1 MRLLFLLLITT
12 LMLLAEETI
21 SLNAKTPTDDTPIKL
36 VHWQN
41 ALKEIQPDSNALATP
56 LIKAVQTTL
65 TFETPFNK
73 TPKIMEVEGQKVIVL
88 KNAKLD
94 SKKTM
99 DFKEASLNAL
109 EMFSY
114 QNDIYLL
121 SKKAKAELEIQ
132 ASNSKDKKQLRFLF
146 LPKGF
151 HLAPLPSLKEK
162 SQHANLASQDEKER
176 AKNPSNALEL
186 KPPLDLSHAYK
197 VLAVIAVL
205 LLILYVIKKK
215 IVPTQGSFS
224 AKDFKLEVSV
234 LGRVGANHK
243 IISIETNKERYLVL
257 LSDKYSLLLDKIS
270 PKTSKEELI
279 KEAENNIKNSKLGN
293 LYAGKF

>member
-1 MRLLFLLLITT
+1 MRLLFLLLSTT
-12 LMLLAEETI
+12 LMLLAEEKI
-21 SLNAKTPTDDTPIKL
+21 PLNDDAPIKL

-41 ALKEIQPDSNALATP
+41 ALKEVQPDSNALTTP
-56 LIKAVQTTL
+56 PIKAVQTTL

-94 SKKTM
+94 SKKMM

-121 SKKAKAELEIQ
+121 SKKAKMELEIQ
-132 ASNSKDKKQLRFLF
+132 ASNSKDKKRLRFLF

-151 HLAPLPSLKEK
+151 HLAPPPSLKEQ
-162 SQHANLASQDEKER
+162 SQQTNLAQKDTNEQPQSPL
-176 AKNPSNALEL
+176 NTLEL

-197 VLAVIAVL
+197 ALAVIAAL
-205 LLILYVIKKK
+205 LLILYIIKKK
-215 IVPTQGSFS
+215 IVPPQGSFS
-224 AKDFKLEVSV
+224 TKDFKLEISV
-234 LGRVGANHK
+234 LGRIDANHK

-257 LSDKYSLLLDKIS
+257 LSDKYGLLLDKIS

>member
-1 MRLLFLLLITT
+1 MRLLFLLLSAT
-12 LMLLAEETI
+12 LMLLAEEKI
-21 SLNAKTPTDDTPIKL
+21 PLNDDAPIKL

-41 ALKEIQPDSNALATP
+41 ALKEVQPDSNAPATP
-56 LIKAVQTTL
+56 PIKAVQTTL

-88 KNAKLD
+88 KNAQLD

-121 SKKAKAELEIQ
+121 SKKAKAGLEIQ

-162 SQHANLASQDEKER
+162 SQQTNLAQKDTNEQPQSPL
-176 AKNPSNALEL
+176 NTLEL

-197 VLAVIAVL
+197 ALAVIAVL

-215 IVPTQGSFS
+215 IVPTQRSFS

-257 LSDKYSLLLDKIS
+257 LSDKYGLLLDKIS

>member
-1 MRLLFLLLITT
+1 MKALFLLLSAV
-12 LMLLAEETI
+12 LMLLAEEKI
-21 SLNAKTPTDDTPIKL
+21 PLNDDAPIKL

-41 ALKEIQPDSNALATP
+41 ALKEVQPDSNALATP
-56 LIKAVQTTL
+56 PIKAVQTTL

-121 SKKAKAELEIQ
+121 SKKATTELEIQ

-151 HLAPLPSLKEK
+151 HLAPPPNLKEK
-162 SQHANLASQDEKER
+162 SQQTNLAQKDTNEQPQSPL
-176 AKNPSNALEL
+176 NTLEL

-197 VLAVIAVL
+197 ALAVIAAL
-205 LLILYVIKKK
+205 LLILYIIKKK

-224 AKDFKLEVSV
+224 AKDFKLEISV
-234 LGRVGANHK
+234 LGRVGTNHK

-257 LSDKYSLLLDKIS
+257 LSDKYGLLLDKIS

>member
-1 MRLLFLLLITT
+1 MRLLFLLLSATF
-12 LMLLAEETI
+12 MLLAEEKI
-21 SLNAKTPTDDTPIKL
+21 PLNDDAPIKL

-41 ALKEIQPDSNALATP
+41 ALKEVQPNSNDSATP
-56 LIKAVQTTL
+56 PIKAVQTTL

-121 SKKAKAELEIQ
+121 SKKAKVELEIQ
-132 ASNSKDKKQLRFLF
+132 ASNSKDKKRLRFLF

-151 HLAPLPSLKEK
+151 HLALSHEEK
-162 SQHANLASQDEKER
+162 PQHANLASQDEKER
-176 AKNPSNALEL
+176 AKSPLNTLEL

-197 VLAVIAVL
+197 ALAVIVAL
-205 LLILYVIKKK
+205 LLILYIIKKK
-215 IVPTQGSFS
+215 IVPAQGSFS
-224 AKDFKLEVSV
+224 AKDFKLEISV
-234 LGRVGANHK
+234 LGRIDANHK

-257 LSDKYSLLLDKIS
+257 LSDKYGLLLDKIS

>member
-1 MRLLFLLLITT
+1 MRLLFLLLSAAF
-12 LMLLAEETI
+12 MLLAEEKI
-21 SLNAKTPTDDTPIKL
+21 SLNDDAPIKL

-41 ALKEIQPDSNALATP
+41 ALKEVQPDSNAPATP
-56 LIKAVQTTL
+56 PIKAVQTTL

-121 SKKAKAELEIQ
+121 SKKAKVELEIQ
-132 ASNSKDKKQLRFLF
+132 ASNSKDKKRLRFLF

-151 HLAPLPSLKEK
+151 HLAPPPNLKEK
-162 SQHANLASQDEKER
+162 SQQTNLAQKDTNEQPQSPL
-176 AKNPSNALEL
+176 NTLEL
-186 KPPLDLSHAYK
+186 KPPLNLSHAYK
-197 VLAVIAVL
+197 ALAVIAAL

-215 IVPTQGSFS
+215 LFP
-224 AKDFKLEVSV
+224 
-234 LGRVGANHK
+234 HK
-243 IISIETNKERYLVL
+243 GLFLQKI
-257 LSDKYSLLLDKIS
+257 LS
-270 PKTSKEELI
+270 
-279 KEAENNIKNSKLGN
+279 
-293 LYAGKF
+293 

>member
-1 MRLLFLLLITT
+1 MRLLFLLLSAT

-21 SLNAKTPTDDTPIKL
+21 SLNAKTPNDDAPIKL
-36 VHWQN
+36 MHWQN
-41 ALKEIQPDSNALATP
+41 ALKEVQPDSNALATP
-56 LIKAVQTTL
+56 PIKAVQTTL

-94 SKKTM
+94 SKKMM

-121 SKKAKAELEIQ
+121 SKKATTELEIQ

-151 HLAPLPSLKEK
+151 HLAPPPSLKEK
-162 SQHANLASQDEKER
+162 SQHANLASQDEKEQPQSPL
-176 AKNPSNALEL
+176 NTLEL

-197 VLAVIAVL
+197 ALAVIATL
-205 LLILYVIKKK
+205 LLILYIIKKK

-224 AKDFKLEVSV
+224 AKDFKLEISV

-257 LSDKYSLLLDKIS
+257 LSDKYGLLLDKIS

>member
-1 MRLLFLLLITT
+1 MRLLFLLLSAT
-12 LMLLAEETI
+12 LMLLAEEKI
-21 SLNAKTPTDDTPIKL
+21 PLNDDAPIKL

-41 ALKEIQPDSNALATP
+41 ALKEVQPDSNAPATP
-56 LIKAVQTTL
+56 PIKAVQTTL

-88 KNAKLD
+88 KNAQLD

-121 SKKAKAELEIQ
+121 SKKAKAGLEIQ

-151 HLAPLPSLKEK
+151 HLAPPPSLKEK

-197 VLAVIAVL
+197 ALAVIAAL
-205 LLILYVIKKK
+205 LLILYIIKKK
-215 IVPTQGSFS
+215 IVPTQRSFS

-234 LGRVGANHK
+234 LGRVDANHK

-257 LSDKYSLLLDKIS
+257 LSDKYGLLLDKIS
-270 PKTSKEELI
+270 PKPSKEELI
-279 KEAENNIKNSKLGN
+279 KEAENKIKNSKLGN

>member
-1 MRLLFLLLITT
+1 MRLLFLLLSAT
-12 LMLLAEETI
+12 LMLLAEEKI
-21 SLNAKTPTDDTPIKL
+21 PLNDDAPIKL

-41 ALKEIQPDSNALATP
+41 ALKEIQPNSNALATP
-56 LIKAVQTTL
+56 SIKAVQTTL

-88 KNAKLD
+88 KNAQLD
-94 SKKTM
+94 SKKMM

-151 HLAPLPSLKEK
+151 HLALPPSLKEK
-162 SQHANLASQDEKER
+162 SQHANLASQDEKEQPQSPL
-176 AKNPSNALEL
+176 NTLEL

-197 VLAVIAVL
+197 ALAVIATL
-205 LLILYVIKKK
+205 LLILYIIKKK

-224 AKDFKLEVSV
+224 TKDFKLEVSV

-257 LSDKYSLLLDKIS
+257 LSDKYGLLLDKIS

>member
-1 MRLLFLLLITT
+1 MKALFLLLSAV

-21 SLNAKTPTDDTPIKL
+21 SLNAKTPTDDAPIKL

-41 ALKEIQPDSNALATP
+41 ALKEIQPDSNTLATLP
-56 LIKAVQTTL
+56 IKAVQTTL

-73 TPKIMEVEGQKVIVL
+73 MPKIMEVEGQKVIVL
-88 KNAKLD
+88 KNAQLD
-94 SKKTM
+94 SKKMM

-121 SKKAKAELEIQ
+121 SKKAKVELEIQ

-151 HLAPLPSLKEK
+151 HLAPPPSLKEK
-162 SQHANLASQDEKER
+162 SQQTNLASQDEKEQPQSPL
-176 AKNPSNALEL
+176 NTLEL

-197 VLAVIAVL
+197 ALAVIAAL
-205 LLILYVIKKK
+205 LLILYIIKKK

-234 LGRVGANHK
+234 LGRVDANHK

-257 LSDKYSLLLDKIS
+257 LSDKYGLLLDKIS

>member
-1 MRLLFLLLITT
+1 MRLLFLLLSATF
-12 LMLLAEETI
+12 MLLAEEKI
-21 SLNAKTPTDDTPIKL
+21 PLNDDAPIKL

-41 ALKEIQPDSNALATP
+41 ALKEVQPDSNDSATP
-56 LIKAVQTTL
+56 PIKAVQTTL

-73 TPKIMEVEGQKVIVL
+73 TPKIMEVEGQKMIVL

-121 SKKAKAELEIQ
+121 SKKAKVELEIQ
-132 ASNSKDKKQLRFLF
+132 ASNSKDKKRLRFLF

-151 HLAPLPSLKEK
+151 HLAPSHEEK
-162 SQHANLASQDEKER
+162 PHHANLANQDEKER
-176 AKNPSNALEL
+176 AKSPLNTLEL

-197 VLAVIAVL
+197 ALAVIAAL
-205 LLILYVIKKK
+205 LLILYIIKKK
-215 IVPTQGSFS
+215 IVPAQGSFS
-224 AKDFKLEVSV
+224 AKDFKLEISV
-234 LGRVGANHK
+234 LGRVDANHK

-257 LSDKYSLLLDKIS
+257 LSDKYGLLLDKIS

>member
-1 MRLLFLLLITT
+1 MRLLFLLLSAT
-12 LMLLAEETI
+12 LMLLAEEKI
-21 SLNAKTPTDDTPIKL
+21 PLNDDAPIKL

-41 ALKEIQPDSNALATP
+41 ALKEVQPNSNASATP
-56 LIKAVQTTL
+56 SIKAVQTTL

-73 TPKIMEVEGQKVIVL
+73 TPKIMEVEGQKIIVL
-88 KNAKLD
+88 KNAQLD

-121 SKKAKAELEIQ
+121 SKKAKAGLEIQ

-151 HLAPLPSLKEK
+151 HLAPPPSLKEK
-162 SQHANLASQDEKER
+162 SQHANLTSQDEKER

-197 VLAVIAVL
+197 GLAVIATL

-215 IVPTQGSFS
+215 IVPIQGSFS
-224 AKDFKLEVSV
+224 AKDFKLEINV
-234 LGRVGANHK
+234 LGRVDANHK

-257 LSDKYSLLLDKIS
+257 LSDKYGLLLDKIS

-293 LYAGKF
+293 LYDGKF

>member
-1 MRLLFLLLITT
+1 MRALFLLLSAV
-12 LMLLAEETI
+12 LMLLAEEKI
-21 SLNAKTPTDDTPIKL
+21 PLNDDAPIKL

-41 ALKEIQPDSNALATP
+41 ALKEIQPDSNALTTP
-56 LIKAVQTTL
+56 PIKAVQTTL

-73 TPKIMEVEGQKVIVL
+73 TPKIMEVEGQKVIVF

-121 SKKAKAELEIQ
+121 SKKATAELEIQ
-132 ASNSKDKKQLRFLF
+132 ASNSKDKKRLRFLF

-151 HLAPLPSLKEK
+151 HLAPPPSLKEQ

-176 AKNPSNALEL
+176 AKSPLNTLEL

-197 VLAVIAVL
+197 ALAVIVAL
-205 LLILYVIKKK
+205 LLILYIIKKK

-234 LGRVGANHK
+234 LGRIDANHK

-257 LSDKYSLLLDKIS
+257 LSDKYGLLLDKIS
-270 PKTSKEELI
+270 LKTSKEELI

>member
-1 MRLLFLLLITT
+1 MRLLFLLLSTT
-12 LMLLAEETI
+12 LMLLAEEKI
-21 SLNAKTPTDDTPIKL
+21 PLNDDAPIKL

-41 ALKEIQPDSNALATP
+41 ALKEVQPDSNALTTP
-56 LIKAVQTTL
+56 PIKAVQTTL

-94 SKKTM
+94 SKKMM

-121 SKKAKAELEIQ
+121 SKKAKMELEIQ
-132 ASNSKDKKQLRFLF
+132 ASNSKDKKRLRFLF

-151 HLAPLPSLKEK
+151 HLAPPPSLKEQ
-162 SQHANLASQDEKER
+162 SQQTNLAQKDTNEQPQSPL
-176 AKNPSNALEL
+176 NTLEL

-197 VLAVIAVL
+197 ALAVIAAL
-205 LLILYVIKKK
+205 LLILYIIKKK

-224 AKDFKLEVSV
+224 TKDFKLEISV
-234 LGRVGANHK
+234 LGRIDANHK

-257 LSDKYSLLLDKIS
+257 LSDKYGLLLDKIS

>member
-1 MRLLFLLLITT
+1 MRLLFLLLSAT
-12 LMLLAEETI
+12 LMLLAEEKI
-21 SLNAKTPTDDTPIKL
+21 PLNDDAPIKL

-41 ALKEIQPDSNALATP
+41 ALKEVQPDSNALTTP
-56 LIKAVQTTL
+56 PIKAVQTTL

-121 SKKAKAELEIQ
+121 SKKAKVELEIQ

-151 HLAPLPSLKEK
+151 HLAPPPSLKEK
-162 SQHANLASQDEKER
+162 SQHANLASQNGKEQ
-176 AKNPSNALEL
+176 PQSPLNALEL

-197 VLAVIAVL
+197 ALAVIVAL
-205 LLILYVIKKK
+205 LSILYIIKKK
-215 IVPTQGSFS
+215 IVPTQRSFS
-224 AKDFKLEVSV
+224 TKDFKLEISV

-257 LSDKYSLLLDKIS
+257 LSDKYGLLLDEIS

>member
-1 MRLLFLLLITT
+1 MRLLFLLLSAT
-12 LMLLAEETI
+12 LMLLAEEKI
-21 SLNAKTPTDDTPIKL
+21 PLNDDAPIKL
-36 VHWQN
+36 IHWQN
-41 ALKEIQPDSNALATP
+41 ALKEVQPDSNALTTP
-56 LIKAVQTTL
+56 PIKAVQTTL

-88 KNAKLD
+88 KNAQLD

-99 DFKEASLNAL
+99 DFKKASLNAL

-121 SKKAKAELEIQ
+121 SKKATTELEIQ

-151 HLAPLPSLKEK
+151 HLAPPPSLKEK
-162 SQHANLASQDEKER
+162 SQQTNLAQKDTNEQPQSPL
-176 AKNPSNALEL
+176 NTLEL

-197 VLAVIAVL
+197 ALAVIAAL
-205 LLILYVIKKK
+205 LLILYIIKKK
-215 IVPTQGSFS
+215 IVPTQRSFS

-243 IISIETNKERYLVL
+243 VISIETNKERYLVL
-257 LSDKYSLLLDKIS
+257 LSDKYGLLLDKIS

>member
-1 MRLLFLLLITT
+1 MRLLFLLLSAT
-12 LMLLAEETI
+12 LTLLAEEKI
-21 SLNAKTPTDDTPIKL
+21 PLNDDAPIKL

-41 ALKEIQPDSNALATP
+41 ALKEIQPDSNALAIP
-56 LIKAVQTTL
+56 PIKAVQTTL

-73 TPKIMEVEGQKVIVL
+73 TPKIMEVEGQKVIIF
-88 KNAKLD
+88 KNAQLD

-121 SKKAKAELEIQ
+121 SKKAKAGLEIQ

-151 HLAPLPSLKEK
+151 HLAPPPSLKEK

-197 VLAVIAVL
+197 GLAVIAVL

-215 IVPTQGSFS
+215 IVPTPGSFLK
-224 AKDFKLEVSV
+224 KDLKLDISV

-257 LSDKYSLLLDKIS
+257 LSDKYGLLLDKIS

-279 KEAENNIKNSKLGN
+279 KEAENKIKNSKLGN

>member
-1 MRLLFLLLITT
+1 
-12 LMLLAEETI
+12 MLLAEEKI
-21 SLNAKTPTDDTPIKL
+21 PLNDDAPIKL
-36 VHWQN
+36 MHWQN
-41 ALKEIQPDSNALATP
+41 ALKEVQPDSNALTTP
-56 LIKAVQTTL
+56 PIKAVQTTL

-73 TPKIMEVEGQKVIVL
+73 TPKIMEVGGQKMIVL

-121 SKKAKAELEIQ
+121 SKKAKMELEIQ

-151 HLAPLPSLKEK
+151 HLAPPPSLKEQ
-162 SQHANLASQDEKER
+162 SQHANLASQDGKER
-176 AKNPSNALEL
+176 AKSPLNTLEL

-197 VLAVIAVL
+197 ALVVIAAL
-205 LLILYVIKKK
+205 LLILYIIKKK
-215 IVPTQGSFS
+215 IVPAQGSFS
-224 AKDFKLEVSV
+224 TKDFKLEISV

-257 LSDKYSLLLDKIS
+257 LSDKYGLLLDKIS

>member
-1 MRLLFLLLITT
+1 MRLLFLILSTT
-12 LMLLAEETI
+12 LMLLADEKI
-21 SLNAKTPTDDTPIKL
+21 PLNDDAPIKL
-36 VHWQN
+36 THWQN
-41 ALKEIQPDSNALATP
+41 VLKEVQPDENTKTP
-56 LIKAVQTTL
+56 PIKAVQTTL

-99 DFKEASLNAL
+99 GFKEASLNAL

-121 SKKAKAELEIQ
+121 SKKAKDLEVQ
-132 ASNSKDKKQLRFLF
+132 ASSSKDKKQIRFLF

-151 HLAPLPSLKEK
+151 HLAPPPSLKEN
-162 SQHANLASQDEKER
+162 SQQTNLAQKDTNEQ
-176 AKNPSNALEL
+176 AQNPLNALEL

-197 VLAVIAVL
+197 ALAVIAVL
-205 LLILYVIKKK
+205 LLILYIIKKK

-224 AKDFKLEVSV
+224 AKDFKLEISV
-234 LGRVGANHK
+234 LGRVDARHK
-243 IISIETNKERYLVL
+243 IVSIETHKERYLVL
-257 LSDKYSLLLDKIS
+257 LSDKYGLLLDKIS
-270 PKTSKEELI
+270 PKTSKEDLI
-279 KEAENNIKNSKLGN
+279 KETENNIKNSKLGN

>member
-1 MRLLFLLLITT
+1 
-12 LMLLAEETI
+12 MLLAEEKI
-21 SLNAKTPTDDTPIKL
+21 PLNDDAPIKL

-41 ALKEIQPDSNALATP
+41 ALKEIQPDSNALTTP
-56 LIKAVQTTL
+56 PIKAVQTTL

-94 SKKTM
+94 SKKMM

-121 SKKAKAELEIQ
+121 SKKATTELEIQ
-132 ASNSKDKKQLRFLF
+132 ASNSKDKKRIRFLF
-146 LPKGF
+146 LPRGF
-151 HLAPLPSLKEK
+151 HLAPPPNLKEK
-162 SQHANLASQDEKER
+162 SQQTNLTQKDTNEQPQS
-176 AKNPSNALEL
+176 PLNALEL

-197 VLAVIAVL
+197 GLAVIVAL
-205 LLILYVIKKK
+205 LLILYIIKKR

-234 LGRVGANHK
+234 LGRVDANHK

-257 LSDKYSLLLDKIS
+257 LSDKYGLLLDKIS

-293 LYAGKF
+293 LYDGKF

>member
-1 MRLLFLLLITT
+1 MRLLFLLLSTT
-12 LMLLAEETI
+12 LMLLAEEKI
-21 SLNAKTPTDDTPIKL
+21 PLNDDAPIKL

-41 ALKEIQPDSNALATP
+41 ALKEVQPDSNAPATP
-56 LIKAVQTTL
+56 PIKAVQTTL

-88 KNAKLD
+88 KNAQLD
-94 SKKTM
+94 SKKMM

-121 SKKAKAELEIQ
+121 SKKATTELEIQ

-151 HLAPLPSLKEK
+151 HLAPPPSLKEK

-197 VLAVIAVL
+197 ALAVIAAL
-205 LLILYVIKKK
+205 LLILYIIKKK

-257 LSDKYSLLLDKIS
+257 LSDKYGLLLDKIS

>member
-1 MRLLFLLLITT
+1 MRLLFLLLSATF
-12 LMLLAEETI
+12 MLLAEEKI
-21 SLNAKTPTDDTPIKL
+21 PLNDDAPIKL
-36 VHWQN
+36 ARWQN
-41 ALKEIQPDSNALATP
+41 ALKEIQPDSNAPATP
-56 LIKAVQTTL
+56 PIKAVQTTL

-121 SKKAKAELEIQ
+121 SKKAKVELEIQ
-132 ASNSKDKKQLRFLF
+132 ASNSKDKKRIRFLF

-151 HLAPLPSLKEK
+151 HLAPSYEEK
-162 SQHANLASQDEKER
+162 PQHANLISQDEKEK
-176 AKNPSNALEL
+176 AKSPLNTLEL

-197 VLAVIAVL
+197 ALAVIAAL
-205 LLILYVIKKK
+205 LLILYIIKKK
-215 IVPTQGSFS
+215 IVPAQGSFS
-224 AKDFKLEVSV
+224 TKDFKLEISV
-234 LGRVGANHK
+234 LGRVDASHK

-257 LSDKYSLLLDKIS
+257 LSDKYGLLLDKIS

>member
-1 MRLLFLLLITT
+1 MRLLFLLLSTT
-12 LMLLAEETI
+12 LMLLAEEKI
-21 SLNAKTPTDDTPIKL
+21 PLNDDAPIKL

-41 ALKEIQPDSNALATP
+41 ALKEIQPDSNASATP
-56 LIKAVQTTL
+56 PIKAVQTTL

-73 TPKIMEVEGQKVIVL
+73 MPKIMEVEGQKVIVL
-88 KNAKLD
+88 KNAQLD
-94 SKKTM
+94 SKKMM

-121 SKKAKAELEIQ
+121 SKKAKVELEIQ
-132 ASNSKDKKQLRFLF
+132 ASNSKDKKRLRFLF
-146 LPKGF
+146 LPKDF
-151 HLAPLPSLKEK
+151 QLAPPPSLKEQ

-197 VLAVIAVL
+197 ALAVIAAL
-205 LLILYVIKKK
+205 LLILYIIKKK

-234 LGRVGANHK
+234 LGRVDANHK

-257 LSDKYSLLLDKIS
+257 LSDKYGLLLDKIS

>member
-1 MRLLFLLLITT
+1 MRLLFLLLSAA
-12 LMLLAEETI
+12 LMLLAEEKI
-21 SLNAKTPTDDTPIKL
+21 PLNDDAPIKL

-41 ALKEIQPDSNALATP
+41 ALKEVQPDSNALATP
-56 LIKAVQTTL
+56 PIKAVQTTL

-88 KNAKLD
+88 KNVQLD
-94 SKKTM
+94 SKKMM

-121 SKKAKAELEIQ
+121 SKKAKVELEIQ
-132 ASNSKDKKQLRFLF
+132 ASNSKDKKRLRFLF

-151 HLAPLPSLKEK
+151 HLAPPPSLKEQ
-162 SQHANLASQDEKER
+162 SQQTNLAQKDTNEQPQSL
-176 AKNPSNALEL
+176 SNTLEL

-197 VLAVIAVL
+197 ALAVIAAL
-205 LLILYVIKKK
+205 LLILYIIKKK

-257 LSDKYSLLLDKIS
+257 LSDKYGLLLDKIS

>member
-1 MRLLFLLLITT
+1 MRLLFLLLSAAF
-12 LMLLAEETI
+12 MLLAEEKI
-21 SLNAKTPTDDTPIKL
+21 PLNDDAPIKL

-41 ALKEIQPDSNALATP
+41 ALKEVQPNSNALTTP
-56 LIKAVQTTL
+56 PIKAVQTTL

-88 KNAKLD
+88 KNAQLD
-94 SKKTM
+94 SKKMM

-121 SKKAKAELEIQ
+121 SKKAKVELEIQ

-151 HLAPLPSLKEK
+151 HLAPPPSLKEK
-162 SQHANLASQDEKER
+162 SQQTNLAQKDTNEQPQSPL
-176 AKNPSNALEL
+176 NTLEL

-197 VLAVIAVL
+197 ALAVIAAL
-205 LLILYVIKKK
+205 LLILYIIKKK

-224 AKDFKLEVSV
+224 AKDFKLEISV

-257 LSDKYSLLLDKIS
+257 LSDKYGLLLDKIS

>member
-1 MRLLFLLLITT
+1 MRLLFLLLSATF
-12 LMLLAEETI
+12 MLLAEEKI
-21 SLNAKTPTDDTPIKL
+21 PLNDDAPIKL

-41 ALKEIQPDSNALATP
+41 ALKEVQPDSNDSATP
-56 LIKAVQTTL
+56 PIKAVQTTL
-65 TFETPFNK
+65 TFEAPFNK
-73 TPKIMEVEGQKVIVL
+73 TPKIMEVGGQKVIVL

-109 EMFSY
+109 EMFFY

-121 SKKAKAELEIQ
+121 SKKAKVELEIQ
-132 ASNSKDKKQLRFLF
+132 ASNSKDKKRLRFLF

-151 HLAPLPSLKEK
+151 HLAPSHEEK

-176 AKNPSNALEL
+176 AKSPLNTLEL
-186 KPPLDLSHAYK
+186 KPPLDLSHAYRA
-197 VLAVIAVL
+197 LAVIAAL
-205 LLILYVIKKK
+205 LLILYIIKKK
-215 IVPTQGSFS
+215 IVPIQGSFS
-224 AKDFKLEVSV
+224 AKDFKLEISV
-234 LGRVGANHK
+234 LGRVDANHK

-257 LSDKYSLLLDKIS
+257 LSDKYGLLLDKIS

>member
-1 MRLLFLLLITT
+1 
-12 LMLLAEETI
+12 MLLAEEKI
-21 SLNAKTPTDDTPIKL
+21 PLNDDAPIKL

-41 ALKEIQPDSNALATP
+41 ALKEIQPDSNALTTP
-56 LIKAVQTTL
+56 PIKAVQTTL

-94 SKKTM
+94 SKKM
-99 DFKEASLNAL
+99 MGFKEASLNAL

-121 SKKAKAELEIQ
+121 SKKAKVELEIQ

-151 HLAPLPSLKEK
+151 HLAPPPNLKEK
-162 SQHANLASQDEKER
+162 SQQTNLAQKDTNEQPQSPL
-176 AKNPSNALEL
+176 NTLEL

-197 VLAVIAVL
+197 ALAVIVAL
-205 LLILYVIKKK
+205 LLILYIIKKK
-215 IVPTQGSFS
+215 IVPAQGSFS
-224 AKDFKLEVSV
+224 AKDFKLEISV
-234 LGRVGANHK
+234 LGRVDANHK

-257 LSDKYSLLLDKIS
+257 LSDKYGLLLDKIS

>member
-1 MRLLFLLLITT
+1 
-12 LMLLAEETI
+12 MLLAEEKI
-21 SLNAKTPTDDTPIKL
+21 PLNDDAPIKL
-36 VHWQN
+36 AHWQN
-41 ALKEIQPDSNALATP
+41 ALKEIQPDSNAPATP
-56 LIKAVQTTL
+56 SIKAVQTTL

-121 SKKAKAELEIQ
+121 SKKAKMELEIQ
-132 ASNSKDKKQLRFLF
+132 ALNSKDKKRLRFLF

-151 HLAPLPSLKEK
+151 HLAPSHEEK
-162 SQHANLASQDEKER
+162 SQHANLASQDKKER
-176 AKNPSNALEL
+176 AKSPLNTLEL

-197 VLAVIAVL
+197 ALAVIAAL
-205 LLILYVIKKK
+205 LLILYMIKKK

-224 AKDFKLEVSV
+224 TKDFKLEISV

-257 LSDKYSLLLDKIS
+257 LSDKYGLLLDKIS

>member
-1 MRLLFLLLITT
+1 
-12 LMLLAEETI
+12 MLLAEEKI
-21 SLNAKTPTDDTPIKL
+21 PLNDDAPIKL

-41 ALKEIQPDSNALATP
+41 ALKEIQPDSNALTTP
-56 LIKAVQTTL
+56 PIKAVQTTL

-121 SKKAKAELEIQ
+121 SKKATTELEIQ

-151 HLAPLPSLKEK
+151 HLAPPPSLKEQ

-176 AKNPSNALEL
+176 AKSPLNTLEL

-197 VLAVIAVL
+197 ALAVIAAL
-205 LLILYVIKKK
+205 LLILYIIKKK
-215 IVPTQGSFS
+215 IVPAQGSFS
-224 AKDFKLEVSV
+224 TKDFKLEISV
-234 LGRVGANHK
+234 LGRVDANHK

-257 LSDKYSLLLDKIS
+257 LSDKYGLLLDKIS

>member
-1 MRLLFLLLITT
+1 MRLLFLLLSAT
-12 LMLLAEETI
+12 LMLLAEEKI
-21 SLNAKTPTDDTPIKL
+21 PLSDDAPIKL

-41 ALKEIQPDSNALATP
+41 ALKEVQPDSNAPATP
-56 LIKAVQTTL
+56 PIKAVQTTL

-73 TPKIMEVEGQKVIVL
+73 TPKIMEVEGQKVIIF
-88 KNAKLD
+88 KNAQLD

-121 SKKAKAELEIQ
+121 SKKAKAGLEIQ
-132 ASNSKDKKQLRFLF
+132 ASSSKDKKQLRFLF
-146 LPKGF
+146 LPKDF
-151 HLAPLPSLKEK
+151 HLAPPPSLKEK

-176 AKNPSNALEL
+176 AKSPSNALEL

-197 VLAVIAVL
+197 GLAVIAVL

-215 IVPTQGSFS
+215 IVPTPGSFLK
-224 AKDFKLEVSV
+224 KDLKLDISV
-234 LGRVGANHK
+234 LGRVDANHK

-257 LSDKYSLLLDKIS
+257 LSDKYGLLLDKIS

>member
-1 MRLLFLLLITT
+1 MRLLFLILSAT
-12 LMLLAEETI
+12 LMLLADEKI
-21 SLNAKTPTDDTPIKL
+21 PLNDDAPIKL
-36 VHWQN
+36 THWQN
-41 ALKEIQPDSNALATP
+41 VLKEIQPDENTKTP
-56 LIKAVQTTL
+56 PIKAVQTTL

-121 SKKAKAELEIQ
+121 SKKAKDLEVQ
-132 ASNSKDKKQLRFLF
+132 ASSSKDKKQIRFLF

-151 HLAPLPSLKEK
+151 HLAPPPSLKEN
-162 SQHANLASQDEKER
+162 SQQTNLAQKDANEQSQS
-176 AKNPSNALEL
+176 PLNALEL

-197 VLAVIAVL
+197 ALAVIAVL
-205 LLILYVIKKK
+205 LLILYIIKKK

-224 AKDFKLEVSV
+224 AKDFKLEISV
-234 LGRVGANHK
+234 LGRVDARHK
-243 IISIETNKERYLVL
+243 IISIETHKERYLVL
-257 LSDKYSLLLDKIS
+257 LSDKYGLLLDKIS

-279 KEAENNIKNSKLGN
+279 KETENNIKNSKLGN
-293 LYAGKF
+293 LYARKF

>member
-1 MRLLFLLLITT
+1 MKALFLLLSAV
-12 LMLLAEETI
+12 LMLLAEEKI
-21 SLNAKTPTDDTPIKL
+21 PLNDDAPIKL

-41 ALKEIQPDSNALATP
+41 ALKEIQPDSNASATP
-56 LIKAVQTTL
+56 PIKAVQTTL

-94 SKKTM
+94 SKKMM

-121 SKKAKAELEIQ
+121 SKKAKVELEIQ

-151 HLAPLPSLKEK
+151 HLAPPPSLKEQ
-162 SQHANLASQDEKER
+162 SQQTNLAQKDTNEQPQS
-176 AKNPSNALEL
+176 PLNALEL

-197 VLAVIAVL
+197 ALAVIATL
-205 LLILYVIKKK
+205 LLILYIIKKK

-224 AKDFKLEVSV
+224 TKDFKLEVSV
-234 LGRVGANHK
+234 LGRVDANHK

-257 LSDKYSLLLDKIS
+257 LSDKYGLLLDKIS

>member
-1 MRLLFLLLITT
+1 MKALFLLLSAV
-12 LMLLAEETI
+12 LMLLAEEKI
-21 SLNAKTPTDDTPIKL
+21 PLNDDAPIKL

-41 ALKEIQPDSNALATP
+41 ALKEVQPDSNASATP
-56 LIKAVQTTL
+56 PIKAVQTTL

-88 KNAKLD
+88 KNAQLD
-94 SKKTM
+94 SKKMM

-121 SKKAKAELEIQ
+121 SKKAKAGLEIQ

-151 HLAPLPSLKEK
+151 HLAPPPSLKEK

-176 AKNPSNALEL
+176 AKNPLNTLEL

-197 VLAVIAVL
+197 ALAVIAAL
-205 LLILYVIKKK
+205 LLILYIIKKK

-257 LSDKYSLLLDKIS
+257 LSDKYGLLLDKIS

>member
-1 MRLLFLLLITT
+1 MRLLFLLLSTT
-12 LMLLAEETI
+12 LMLLAEEKI
-21 SLNAKTPTDDTPIKL
+21 PLNDDAPIKL

-41 ALKEIQPDSNALATP
+41 ALKEVQPDSNALTTP
-56 LIKAVQTTL
+56 PIKAVQTTL

-94 SKKTM
+94 SKKMM

-121 SKKAKAELEIQ
+121 SKKAKMELEIQ

-151 HLAPLPSLKEK
+151 HLAPPPSLKEQ
-162 SQHANLASQDEKER
+162 SQHANLASQDGKER
-176 AKNPSNALEL
+176 AKSPLNTLEL

-197 VLAVIAVL
+197 ALAVIVAL
-205 LLILYVIKKK
+205 LLILYIIKKK

-224 AKDFKLEVSV
+224 TKDFKLEISV
-234 LGRVGANHK
+234 LGRIDANHK

-257 LSDKYSLLLDKIS
+257 LSDKYGLLLDKIS

>member
-1 MRLLFLLLITT
+1 MRLLFLLLSAT
-12 LMLLAEETI
+12 LMLLAEEKI
-21 SLNAKTPTDDTPIKL
+21 PLNDDAPIKL

-41 ALKEIQPDSNALATP
+41 ALKEIQPNSNALVTLP
-56 LIKAVQTTL
+56 IKAVQTTL

-94 SKKTM
+94 SKKMM

-121 SKKAKAELEIQ
+121 SKKAKVELEIQ

-151 HLAPLPSLKEK
+151 HLAPPPNLKEK
-162 SQHANLASQDEKER
+162 SQQTNLAQKDTNEQPQSPL
-176 AKNPSNALEL
+176 NTLEL

-197 VLAVIAVL
+197 ALAVIAAL
-205 LLILYVIKKK
+205 LLILYIIKKK

-224 AKDFKLEVSV
+224 TKDFKLEVSV

-257 LSDKYSLLLDKIS
+257 LSDKYGLLLDKIS

>member
-1 MRLLFLLLITT
+1 MRLLFLLLSATF
-12 LMLLAEETI
+12 MLLTEEKI
-21 SLNAKTPTDDTPIKL
+21 PLNDDAPIKL

-41 ALKEIQPDSNALATP
+41 ALKEVQPDSNASATP
-56 LIKAVQTTL
+56 PIKAVQTTL

-73 TPKIMEVEGQKVIVL
+73 TPKIMEIEGQKVIVF

-121 SKKAKAELEIQ
+121 SKKAKVELEIQ

-151 HLAPLPSLKEK
+151 HLAPPPSYGEKPQHADATIQKTKEK
-162 SQHANLASQDEKER
+162 
-176 AKNPSNALEL
+176 AKNPLSTLEF

-197 VLAVIAVL
+197 ALAVIVIL
-205 LLILYVIKKK
+205 LLILYIIKKK
-215 IVPTQGSFS
+215 FVSAPGSFS
-224 AKDFKLEVSV
+224 RKDLKLDISV
-234 LGRVGANHK
+234 LGRVDAHHK
-243 IISIETNKERYLVL
+243 IVSIETNKECYLVL
-257 LSDKYSLLLDKIS
+257 LSDKYGLLLDKIS
-270 PKTSKEELI
+270 LKVSKEDLI
-279 KEAENNIKNSKLGN
+279 KEAEDNVKNSKLGN
-293 LYAGKF
+293 LYARNF

>member
-1 MRLLFLLLITT
+1 MKALFLLLSAV

-21 SLNAKTPTDDTPIKL
+21 SLNAKTPTDDAPIKL

-41 ALKEIQPDSNALATP
+41 ALKEIQLDSNALTTP
-56 LIKAVQTTL
+56 PIKAVQTTL

-88 KNAKLD
+88 KNAQLD
-94 SKKTM
+94 SKKMM

-121 SKKAKAELEIQ
+121 SKKAKVELEIQ

-151 HLAPLPSLKEK
+151 HLAPPPSLKEK
-162 SQHANLASQDEKER
+162 SQQTNLASQDEKEQPQSPL
-176 AKNPSNALEL
+176 NTLEL

-197 VLAVIAVL
+197 ALAVIATL
-205 LLILYVIKKK
+205 LLILYIIKKK

-234 LGRVGANHK
+234 LGRVDANHK

-257 LSDKYSLLLDKIS
+257 LSDKYGLLLDKIS

>member
-1 MRLLFLLLITT
+1 MRLLFLLLSAT
-12 LMLLAEETI
+12 LMLLAEEKI
-21 SLNAKTPTDDTPIKL
+21 PLNDDAPIKL

-41 ALKEIQPDSNALATP
+41 TLKEVQPNSNALATP

-88 KNAKLD
+88 KNAQLD
-94 SKKTM
+94 SKKMM

-121 SKKAKAELEIQ
+121 SKKAKVELEIQ
-132 ASNSKDKKQLRFLF
+132 ASNSKDKKRLRFLF

-151 HLAPLPSLKEK
+151 HLAPPHSLKEK
-162 SQHANLASQDEKER
+162 SQQTNLAQKDTNEQPQSPL
-176 AKNPSNALEL
+176 NTLEL

-197 VLAVIAVL
+197 ALAVIATL
-205 LLILYVIKKK
+205 LLILYIIKKK
-215 IVPTQGSFS
+215 IVPTQRSFS

-257 LSDKYSLLLDKIS
+257 LSDKYGLLLDKIS

>member
-1 MRLLFLLLITT
+1 MKALFLLLSAV
-12 LMLLAEETI
+12 LMLLAEEKI
-21 SLNAKTPTDDTPIKL
+21 PLNDDAPIKL

-41 ALKEIQPDSNALATP
+41 ALKEVQPNSNASATP
-56 LIKAVQTTL
+56 PIKAVQTTL

-94 SKKTM
+94 SKKMM

-121 SKKAKAELEIQ
+121 SKKAKAGLEIQ

-151 HLAPLPSLKEK
+151 HLAPPPSLKEK

-176 AKNPSNALEL
+176 AKNPLNTLEL

-197 VLAVIAVL
+197 ALAVIAAL
-205 LLILYVIKKK
+205 LLILYIIKKK
-215 IVPTQGSFS
+215 IVPTQRSFS

-257 LSDKYSLLLDKIS
+257 LSDKYGLLLDKIS

>member
-1 MRLLFLLLITT
+1 MRLLFLLLSATF
-12 LMLLAEETI
+12 MLLAEEKI
-21 SLNAKTPTDDTPIKL
+21 PLNDDAPIKL

-41 ALKEIQPDSNALATP
+41 ALKEVQPDSSTSAIP
-56 LIKAVQTTL
+56 PIKAVQTTL

-121 SKKAKAELEIQ
+121 SKKAKVELEIQ
-132 ASNSKDKKQLRFLF
+132 ASNSKDKKRLRFLF

-151 HLAPLPSLKEK
+151 HLAPPPSHEEK
-162 SQHANLASQDEKER
+162 PQHAANLASQDEKER
-176 AKNPSNALEL
+176 AKSPLNTLEL

-197 VLAVIAVL
+197 ALAVIVTL
-205 LLILYVIKKK
+205 LLILYIIKKK
-215 IVPTQGSFS
+215 IVPAQGSFS
-224 AKDFKLEVSV
+224 AKDFKLEISV

-257 LSDKYSLLLDKIS
+257 LSDKYGLLLDKIS